1 MGGEISLPIFDS
13 SRTLDERPSLDM
25 ALLLPT

>member
-1 MGGEISLPIFDS
+1 MGGDISLPIFYS
-13 SRTLDERPSLDM
+13 SRTLDERPLNM